1 MQVCNVN
8 DQLTWC
14 RSRYSV

>member
-1 MQVCNVN
+1 MQVCNVI

-14 RSRYSV
+14 RWRYSV

>member
-1 MQVCNVN
+1 MQVCNVI